1 MNKAIFKGFHKD
13 GHGEEEIILRGEHI
27 RGEWAKGFLKTYDSG
42 ISYINDLMILP
53 ETIVRYSATQ
63 DANGRPLFEGDVI
76 GGMKGDGYLD
86 VPSCVEFYHG
96 AYGLVHTKGRNVK
109 FEPFYNLDTKAVKEN
124 KMERQLTGKNF
135 VYLGKVFDVEKPWGR
150 MADLKWIENFVKR
163 RSSLLQ

>member
-63 DANGRPLFEGDVI
+63 DANGRPLFEGDVV
-76 GGMKGDGYLD
+76 GGLRGDGYID
-86 VPSCVEFYHG
+86 VASCVESYHG
-96 AYGLVHTKGRNVK
+96 AYGLMRRKGNNIA
-109 FEPFYNLDTKAVKEN
+109 FTPFYDLDTKAVKDN
-124 KMERQLTGKNF
+124 RMERRLVGKEF
-135 VYLGKVFDVEKPWGR
+135 IYLGKVFDVVRGWEKEG
-150 MADLKWIENFVKR
+150 DEKWIKNFVKR